1 MKIVKITHEQLLV
14 NLADRL
20 ERSGHIAIPNL
31 QLGSS
36 WAKEYGEKLPGRVD
50 IMCFRTVYRNKMP
63 RVFEIK
69 VSRKDLL
76 QDIRSGKWR
85 KYLPFCEYMV
95 FAFPTGLAAAD
106 EIPAECGI
114 WLWNQG
120 KKSWSCWRRGQR
132 SEPTGMGEEFWFATL
147 LNQKSRVDRKLLE
160 IRAEEMLIERGHA
173 GLTRTYYSLTNINM
187 SGLSSRIKTILKE
200 NYRLKTEIL
209 GLKFQLDRAKGGE

>member
-1 MKIVKITHEQLLV
+1 MKTVKITHEQLLV

-31 QLGSS
+31 QLGGS
-36 WAKEYGEKLPGRVD
+36 WICAPREEKPGRVD
-50 IMCFRTVYRNKMP
+50 IMCFRPAYRNKMP

-85 KYLPFCEYMV
+85 KYLPFCEYMA
-95 FAFPTGLAAAD
+95 FAFPAGLATAS
-106 EIPAECGI
+106 EIPKECGI
-114 WLWNQG
+114 WEWNAG
-120 KKSWSCWRRGQR
+120 KKSWWCRRRGQR
-132 SEPTGMGEEFWFATL
+132 NRVWELGEEFWFAAL

-187 SGLSSRIKTILKE
+187 SGLSSMIKTILKD

-209 GLKFQLDRAKGGE
+209 GLRLKGS